1 MKYRRL
7 ALVVLLLLLVNVNI
21 VPATQAA
28 ESSFIL
34 QYPVDTRPAQIIQK
48 FVKPK
53 PGKTPHEG
61 VTLAAPGGAA
71 VRAGAAGKVK
81 KVILSEDGRGWGA
94 YVQIVTHHN
103 GIKYKVTYGSL
114 KNIPVTV
121 GQQVDVGTLIGKSD
135 NGRVKIIIQA
145 SQGGISGFQVG
156 KIISPKKILRLDGL
170 RLRPTDN
177 NLRLRAAPDINAPI
191 LGQVS
196 QWDFLRTLE
205 KDYKA
210 MVNAGKEGK
219 WLRIRMN
226 NGATA
231 YASAYYLKTV
241 SMHDPVQGIPGIPIR
256 GMNLDLYQ
264 PLGTPAPAP
273 LANLGWVRINYNVS
287 YNPVTGTYGNTD
299 LNAAYARYYP
309 LIKQYAAAG
318 NKVILVLTHQ
328 FYGEGQGYHWEQ
340 MNPALWQQLTTQ
352 YAAMAGQVAAQ
363 YASEKLV
370 YAFQIWN
377 EQDTPPADARA
388 AVPIP
393 APEYASMLAQTIMA
407 IRFNDQRVRVIT
419 GGHISGNVAGTGY
432 ASNVLKL
439 LPEGVRPDGVAFHPY
454 GVGPVG
460 SPFNIFGIID
470 DSIKAWSGVQ
480 PNTPLWITEWGV
492 LDYEHDEGIVGQV
505 TDHANGFMQVIEQK
519 FPGMVAAAVWYA
531 WAEGMDNGYG
541 LVNDQNQPRQ
551 PLYNSFLGNVP
562 APGAPLVLPNGGLI
576 PLPGS

>member
-1 MKYRRL
+1 MPYRRFL
-7 ALVVLLLLLVNVNI
+7 PLCVLLLLTLNFI
-21 VPATQAA
+21 PAAQAA
-28 ESSFIL
+28 ESSFVL
-34 QYPVDTRPAQIIQK
+34 QYPVATRPAQIVQK
-48 FVKPK
+48 FVKPE

-61 VTLAAPGGAA
+61 VDLAAPGGAN

-81 KVILSEDGRGWGA
+81 KVILGEDGHGLGA
-94 YVQIVTHHN
+94 YVQIVTQHE

-121 GQQVDVGTLIGKSD
+121 GQQVDVGTLIGKSE
-135 NGRVKIIIQA
+135 NGVVKIIIQA
-145 SQGGISGFQVG
+145 SQGGLSGFQVPR
-156 KIISPKKILRLDGL
+156 IVSPKPILRLDGL
-170 RLRPTDN
+170 RLRPIDN
-177 NLRLRAAPDINAPI
+177 NLRLRSAPDTDAPI

-196 QWDFLRTLE
+196 QWDLLTTPE
-205 KDYKA
+205 NAYKA
-210 MVNAGKEGK
+210 MVKAGKESK
-219 WLRIRMN
+219 WLRVQME
-226 NGATA
+226 NGAIA

-241 SMHDPVQGIPGIPIR
+241 SIHDPAEGIPGIPIR

-309 LIKQYAAAG
+309 LIKQYAASG
-318 NKVILVLTHQ
+318 NKVIIVLTHQ
-328 FYGEGQGYHWEQ
+328 FYGEGQGYIWEQ
-340 MNPALWQQLTTQ
+340 MNPALWQELTLK
-352 YAAMAGQVAAQ
+352 YANMAGQVAAQ
-363 YASEKLV
+363 YANEKLI

-388 AVPIP
+388 AVPVP
-393 APEYASMLAQTIMA
+393 APEYASMLAQSTLA

-419 GGHISGNVAGTGY
+419 GGHISGNVAGTSY
-432 ASNVLKL
+432 ASTVLNL
-439 LPEGVRPDGVAFHPY
+439 LPGGVEPDGIAFHPY
-454 GVGPVG
+454 GVGPAG

-492 LDYEHDEGIVGQV
+492 LDYQHDEGIAGQV
-505 TDHANGFMQVIEQK
+505 NDHANGFMQVIEQK
-519 FPGMVAAAVWYA
+519 FPGMIAASAWYA

-562 APGAPLVLPNGGLI
+562 VPGAPLVLPQGGLI
-576 PLPGS
+576 PLP